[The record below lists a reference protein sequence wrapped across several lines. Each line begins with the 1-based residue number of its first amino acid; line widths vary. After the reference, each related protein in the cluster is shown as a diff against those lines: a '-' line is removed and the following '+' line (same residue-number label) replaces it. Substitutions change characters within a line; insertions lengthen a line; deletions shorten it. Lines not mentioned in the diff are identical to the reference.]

1 MNMNNCLKIKEL
13 AKSKGLTLN
22 DLANKMGIN
31 RVTLSNM
38 INGNPTVSTLSKIA
52 ESLNVPVSE
61 LFSVEEDNMSKELR
75 WDSIRKE
82 FVFLAF
88 DENVSLNATFNK
100 TYINFSLRTKS
111 KDFEIISSLAEK
123 KEFFEELLTPSLNIR
138 NFLVKVITNGTFTI
152 HILSLETNVSLLE
165 LESII
170 KAIELF
176 RYSYLSEQY
185 GSYFVQQQRF

>member
-1 MNMNNCLKIKEL
+1 MKSCLKIKEL
-13 AKSKGLTLN
+13 AKRKGLTLN
-22 DLANKMGIN
+22 DLAKKMDIN
-31 RVTLSNM
+31 RVTLSNI

-61 LFSVEEDNMSKELR
+61 LFSVEEDNMSKELK
-75 WDSIRKE
+75 WDFIRKE

-100 TYINFSLRTKS
+100 TYINFSLRIKS
-111 KDFEIISSLAEK
+111 KDFEILSSLAEK
-123 KEFFEELLTPSLNIR
+123 KEFFEELLTPSLNVR

-185 GSYFVQQQRF
+185 GSYFVQFPILI

>member
-1 MNMNNCLKIKEL
+1 MNNCLKIKEL

-22 DLANKMGIN
+22 DLANKMDIN

-61 LFSVEEDNMSKELR
+61 LFSVEEDNINKELL

-100 TYINFSLRTKS
+100 TYINFSLRIKS

-123 KEFFEELLTPSLNIR
+123 KEFFEELLTPSLNVR

-152 HILSLETNVSLLE
+152 HILSVETNVSSLE

>member
-1 MNMNNCLKIKEL
+1 MNNCLKIKEL

-52 ESLNVPVSE
+52 ESLNVPISE
-61 LFSVEEDNMSKELR
+61 LFLVEEDNMSKELR

-88 DENVSLNATFNK
+88 DENVSLNATFNE
-100 TYINFSLRTKS
+100 TYINFSLRIKS

-123 KEFFEELLTPSLNIR
+123 KEFFEELLTPSLNVR
-138 NFLVKVITNGTFTI
+138 NFLVKVIKNGTFTI
-152 HILSLETNVSLLE
+152 HILSVETNVSLLE

-170 KAIELF
+170 KTIELF

>member
-1 MNMNNCLKIKEL
+1 MNNCLKIKEL

-22 DLANKMGIN
+22 DLANKMDIN

-61 LFSVEEDNMSKELR
+61 LFSVEEDNISKELL

-100 TYINFSLRTKS
+100 TNINFSLRIKS

-123 KEFFEELLTPSLNIR
+123 KEFFEELLTPSLNVR
-138 NFLVKVITNGTFTI
+138 KFLVKVITNGTFTI
-152 HILSLETNVSLLE
+152 HILSVETNVSLLE

>member
-61 LFSVEEDNMSKELR
+61 LFLVEEDNMSKELR

-100 TYINFSLRTKS
+100 TYINFSLRIKS

-123 KEFFEELLTPSLNIR
+123 KEFFGELLTPSLNIR

>member
-100 TYINFSLRTKS
+100 TYINFSLRIKS

>member
-1 MNMNNCLKIKEL
+1 MKSCLKIKEL

-61 LFSVEEDNMSKELR
+61 LFSLEEDNISKELL

-100 TYINFSLRTKS
+100 TNINFSLRIKS
-111 KDFEIISSLAEK
+111 KDFEILAEK
-123 KEFFEELLTPSLNIR
+123 KEFFEELLTPSLNVR

-152 HILSLETNVSLLE
+152 HILSVETNVSLLE

-185 GSYFVQQQRF
+185 GSYFVQQQRFKN

>member
-1 MNMNNCLKIKEL
+1 MNNCLKIKEL

-22 DLANKMGIN
+22 DLANKMDIN

-61 LFSVEEDNMSKELR
+61 LFSVEEDNINKELL

-100 TYINFSLRTKS
+100 TYINFSLRIKS

-123 KEFFEELLTPSLNIR
+123 KEFFEELLTPSLNVR

-152 HILSLETNVSLLE
+152 HILSVETNVSLLE

>member
-1 MNMNNCLKIKEL
+1 MKSCLKIKEL

-22 DLANKMGIN
+22 DLAKKMDIN

-61 LFSVEEDNMSKELR
+61 LFSVEEDNISKELL

-100 TYINFSLRTKS
+100 TNINFSLRIKS

-123 KEFFEELLTPSLNIR
+123 KEFFEELLTPSLNVR
-138 NFLVKVITNGTFTI
+138 KFLVKVITNGTFTI
-152 HILSLETNVSLLE
+152 HILSVETNVSLLE

-185 GSYFVQQQRF
+185 GSYFVQQQRFKN

>member
-1 MNMNNCLKIKEL
+1 MDNCLKIKEL

-22 DLANKMGIN
+22 DLANKMDIN

-61 LFSVEEDNMSKELR
+61 LFSVEEDNINKELL

-100 TYINFSLRTKS
+100 TYINFSLRIKS

-123 KEFFEELLTPSLNIR
+123 KEFFEELLTPSLNVR

-152 HILSLETNVSLLE
+152 HILSVETNVSLLE

>member
-1 MNMNNCLKIKEL
+1 M
-13 AKSKGLTLN
+13 
-22 DLANKMGIN
+22 DIN

-88 DENVSLNATFNK
+88 DENASLNATFNE
-100 TYINFSLRTKS
+100 TYINF
-111 KDFEIISSLAEK
+111 
-123 KEFFEELLTPSLNIR
+123 
-138 NFLVKVITNGTFTI
+138 
-152 HILSLETNVSLLE
+152 
-165 LESII
+165 
-170 KAIELF
+170 
-176 RYSYLSEQY
+176 
-185 GSYFVQQQRF
+185 

>member
-1 MNMNNCLKIKEL
+1 MV
-13 AKSKGLTLN
+13 A
-22 DLANKMGIN
+22 
-31 RVTLSNM
+31 
-38 INGNPTVSTLSKIA
+38 
-52 ESLNVPVSE
+52 E
-61 LFSVEEDNMSKELR
+61 LFSVEEDNMSKELK
-75 WDSIRKE
+75 WDFIRKE

-100 TYINFSLRTKS
+100 TYINFSLRIKS
-111 KDFEIISSLAEK
+111 KDFEILSSLAEK
-123 KEFFEELLTPSLNIR
+123 KELFEELLTPSLNVR

-185 GSYFVQQQRF
+185 GSYFVQFPILI

>member
-1 MNMNNCLKIKEL
+1 MNNCLKIKEL

-100 TYINFSLRTKS
+100 TYINFSLRIKS